1 MNVLQLGLYIAAV
14 LWIISA
20 IAAVAARYAGVM

>member
-20 IAAVAARYAGVM
+20 ITAVAARMAGVI